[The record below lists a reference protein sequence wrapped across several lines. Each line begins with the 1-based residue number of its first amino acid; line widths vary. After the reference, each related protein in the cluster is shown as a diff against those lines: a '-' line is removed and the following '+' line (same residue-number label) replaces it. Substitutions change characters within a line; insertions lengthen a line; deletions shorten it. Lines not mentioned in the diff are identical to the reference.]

1 MMEVFRHARV
11 VLQVVAIVGLLLVAI
26 TVVRMPAETPPSRIT
41 DVVVTGYDTWCKVA
55 FSPPTGRAVTGFA
68 ITPYVAGVAQAVQ
81 NVAGGPNT
89 TSVSAVGLTNGTAY
103 TFTVAP
109 TGPDLWI
116 PSAPVAGT
124 PVAGSFTFT
133 WTVLGGVQVTL
144 PLVGANALTIT
155 WGDGASEAW
164 TTAGPRTHTYA
175 SSGTM
180 TVSMSGTM
188 TGWAFANGGS
198 CALVRAVTSW
208 GPFAPDAT
216 GAFYGCTG
224 LVAVTTTDAPL
235 LTGTCASFFSGC
247 SGLGAGADVGGWVM
261 NRVTDMSNMF
271 NGCNSFNQPLA
282 AWNTG
287 GVTTMASMFQTC
299 ASFNQP
305 LAAWNTSGVTTMAFM
320 FGGCY
325 SFNQPLTGWNTGNV
339 TTFNAFLT
347 SATAFDRPLTLD
359 VRKVATSGATAF
371 FGLGMSVAN
380 YDASLKYM
388 NALAGA
394 FVTTSSTALGLAHSE
409 DGHAAYVNIVLASGS
424 GGKGWTNTSDLGC
437 VSPRGVSATGST
449 TVTLTWTAP
458 SYGTVADHRVYYST
472 DNVTYASFGL
482 TGSTAST
489 ATVAGLPSGTYY
501 FKVAAVSTVGTATAE
516 RTPSLASGPLTK

>member
-224 LVAVTTTDAPL
+224 LVAVTATDAPL

-282 AWNTG
+282 AWNT
-287 GVTTMASMFQTC
+287 
-299 ASFNQP
+299 
-305 LAAWNTSGVTTMAFM
+305 SGVTTMAFM

-347 SATAFDRPLTLD
+347 SATAFDRPLALD

-424 GGKGWTNTSDLGC
+424 GGKGWTATSDLGC

-472 DNVTYASFGL
+472 DNATYASFGL